1 MFFILVTGKT
11 SILSL
16 SDSDRILSSL
26 ADNLFLLT
34 VRFSFLYNLYSVF
47 SLITWDYAK
56 RPLYCYVCME
66 CFQGS
71 YCFEARNYVAC
82 RKRVQRYAK
91 FLNYQTFY
99 RENFKEFY
107 SKNNKRLNDNHLN
120 EKNF

>member
-1 MFFILVTGKT
+1 MFYCLILTGFYRLWLIFFIDG
-11 SILSL
+11 
-16 SDSDRILSSL
+16 
-26 ADNLFLLT
+26 
-34 VRFSFLYNLYSVF
+34 SFFVPVQFYSVF
-47 SLITWDYAK
+47 LLITWDYAK

-71 YCFEARNYVAC
+71 YCLRSNSVAC

-99 RENFKEFY
+99 GENFKEFY

-120 EKNF
+120 MKKIFREF